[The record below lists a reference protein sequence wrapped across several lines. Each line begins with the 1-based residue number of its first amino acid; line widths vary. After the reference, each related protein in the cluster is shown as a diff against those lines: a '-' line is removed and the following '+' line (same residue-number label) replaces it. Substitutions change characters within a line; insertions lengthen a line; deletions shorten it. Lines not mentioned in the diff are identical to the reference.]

1 MSKHRYVSQSA
12 FALGARRWMEFA
24 EKGDL
29 IHLTDDD
36 GVPRCIICIPQD
48 DLYPA
53 KSPKQRKRGGGK

>member
-1 MSKHRYVSQSA
+1 VSKSRYVSQGA
-12 FALGARRWMEFA
+12 FAISAHRWMEFA

-29 IHLTDDD
+29 VHLTDDD

-53 KSPKQRKRGGGK
+53 KTPKRRAKGGK